1 MPPLGQ
7 RSQNLAT
14 NRSLGKGAQMADK
27 ASLPKYDELFKPTL
41 NALIALGGS
50 GSNEEIEDTVIS
62 AIGAK
67 QAQLDITSPK
77 NGVGVLSNRI
87 AWARSWLKTAGFTEN
102 PKRGVWVLTEEG
114 RVAANKSAPEIKQ
127 SVHSAYKKTLAAKK
141 AEQNT
146 EEGRPDEEVEEG
158 TAGWSDDLLKKMQTI
173 LPDAF
178 ERLCQR
184 LLRESG
190 FTRVEVSGKSG
201 DGGID
206 GVGVLRV
213 NLISFQVLFQCKR
226 WKGSVGS
233 EVVRNF
239 RGAMQGRA
247 DKGLI
252 ITTGNFTAEARKE
265 ATRDGAPAIDLID
278 GESLCVLMKDL
289 KLGVRVRE
297 VRTEEI
303 SLDDDFFA
311 AI

>member
-1 MPPLGQ
+1 LSKQ
-7 RSQNLAT
+7 IEI
-14 NRSLGKGAQMADK
+14 
-27 ASLPKYDELFKPTL
+27 PKYDDLFKPTL
-41 NALIALGGS
+41 EALANLGGS
-50 GSNEEIEDTVIS
+50 ASIDELEDALIGDLAIS
-62 AIGAK
+62 
-67 QAQLDITSPK
+67 QDQLDIAYPSSGAAIVPDRM
-77 NGVGVLSNRI
+77 S
-87 AWARSWLKTAGFTEN
+87 WARSFLKIGGFITN

-114 RVAANKSAPEIKQ
+114 RDALTKSNGDLKKAVSAADKIA
-127 SVHSAYKKTLAAKK
+127 VAAKK
-141 AEQNT
+141 ASRAVVDDESGNAT
-146 EEGRPDEEVEEG
+146 EGNAPSWADQ
-158 TAGWSDDLLKKMQTI
+158 LLQKVQSI
-173 LPDAF
+173 DPSAF

-247 DKGLI
+247 DKGLV
-252 ITTGNFTAEARKE
+252 ITTGTFTAEARRE

-278 GESLCVLMKDL
+278 GEALCGLMKDL
-289 KLGVRVRE
+289 GLGLNVKEIRVEE
-297 VRTEEI
+297 V
-303 SLDDDFFA
+303 SLDEDFFA
-311 AI
+311 SI